1 MLGLLMTRADAINSI
16 TTKLAE
22 LAELDDEGLN
32 TLVEIATSLSEPI
45 SEFRF
50 TPAER
55 AAIERS
61 REDFR
66 AGRTFSHDEAVAYT
80 DAALAARRASRTKT

>member
-1 MLGLLMTRADAINSI
+1 MLGLLMTRADAINTI
-16 TTKLAE
+16 TAK

-55 AAIERS
+55 AAIEHS
-61 REDFR
+61 FADFR